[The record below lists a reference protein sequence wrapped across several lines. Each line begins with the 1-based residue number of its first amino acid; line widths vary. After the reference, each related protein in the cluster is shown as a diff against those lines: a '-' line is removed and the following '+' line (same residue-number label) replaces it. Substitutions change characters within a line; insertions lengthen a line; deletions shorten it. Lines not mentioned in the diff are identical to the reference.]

1 MDGSSDWRFKTHL
14 ANLPIYYEYQK
25 DGIGSTDAIKGE
37 FLDKYKAV
45 FDLYITDSTCDPK
58 DLAAKTGDDAR
69 AEFVNGEAVFYQNG
83 SWEYSS
89 LSEKFAD
96 EDLAMIPIYFGVD
109 DAKQGL
115 CTGTENFWCVNKEAA
130 QEDIDATLEFINW
143 CVTSDEGTKCMGED
157 MGFVIPFKK
166 AVESK
171 NVFVKQDNEMTAA
184 GKTPVSWNFPT
195 MPSENWKNG
204 VGSALTA
211 YAAGTGN
218 WDGVVSAFVDGWKTE
233 YALSAQ

>member
-1 MDGSSDWRFKTHL
+1 MNKL
-14 ANLPIYYEYQK
+14 AYYKLMSPY
-25 DGIGSTDAIKGE
+25 
-37 FLDKYKAV
+37 
-45 FDLYITDSTCDPK
+45 
-58 DLAAKTGDDAR
+58 
-69 AEFVNGEAVFYQNG
+69 
-83 SWEYSS
+83 
-89 LSEKFAD
+89 LS
-96 EDLAMIPIYFGVD
+96 
-109 DAKQGL
+109 
-115 CTGTENFWCVNKEAA
+115 KEAA

-143 CVTSDEGTKCMGED
+143 CVTSEEGTKCMGED

-171 NVFVKQDNEMTAA
+171 NVFVKQDNEITAA

-211 YAAGTGN
+211 YAAGTGD

-233 YALSAQ
+233 YALSAN